1 MKKLTICLLL
11 VSLFVATIFGVAA
24 CDDKGELWIDKL
36 DITAVIDKD
45 GNAHIVEDW
54 SVGINAEEPYRNF
67 YRTISVIDNSN
78 GDSVMS
84 QICDLKVYDVD
95 NGVNLNYASVSNP
108 YNYKG
113 ELGVYYLYQANSSEN
128 EIGVFVEGET
138 DGVRNFTVSYTLTDL
153 AAKYNDTGVI
163 YWRILDSS
171 ETFIGE
177 CDIKIYFD
185 SDVPVNNGAMWLH
198 SVSKDA
204 KWVKN
209 ANGYEVNIPKVKND
223 SLEIRCLFDK
233 DFLGSNIIKSYDSDA
248 IQKIETEENQWIAEY
263 EEELKREKLFAVINI
278 TILVVCVALA
288 IAIVIY
294 FKVFYYKTKKDL
306 YPEYIRDIPAGY
318 TPAEMGHLF
327 YYYDGGFA
335 NSKKARNNML
345 SATILDLCRKHFIEI
360 DPIDEE
366 KYAINVKNISEAQ
379 LMTLKAFERPIFELL
394 RDVQAHYNRAF
405 TMEEFEDFSKDN
417 VSRVDTA
424 IRNFR
429 DESRQK
435 FFNAKW
441 VGKQQKWTSVLAPIL
456 TLTFAGSMYLFTIG
470 SSFALA
476 LVGIMV
482 LSISTILA
490 MPKYR
495 KLNKEGEKEYATLEG
510 LERYMLHFSNL
521 KEYEIPQLILWE
533 EYMVYAT
540 MMGIAEEV
548 LEELKVA
555 YPELTNPSYYTGY
568 VGHNYFYTY
577 LWLSRGGRCNISTN
591 ISKSFDSISNTITSL
606 SNPVKISGSSSSGKF
621 GGFSSSGG
629 GFRGGGGGF
638 GGGSFGGRH

>member
-1 MKKLTICLLL
+1 ML
-11 VSLFVATIFGVAA
+11 VVTTIFSLPA
-24 CDDKGELWIDKL
+24 CNDKGEVWIENL
-36 DITAVIDKD
+36 DITATIDKNGD
-45 GNAHIVEDW
+45 AHIVEKW
-54 SVGINAEEPYRNF
+54 SVGINASEPYRNF
-67 YRTISVIDNSN
+67 YRTISTSDTSSGSSVHSEIFNLMVYDNDNNVQLDYAYITNLYNYN
-78 GDSVMS
+78 GD
-84 QICDLKVYDVD
+84 
-95 NGVNLNYASVSNP
+95 
-108 YNYKG
+108 
-113 ELGVYYLYQANSSEN
+113 LGVYYLYENNKSES

-138 DGVRNFTVSYTLTDL
+138 DAERHFTFTYTITDF
-153 AAKYNDTGVI
+153 ASRYNDTSVI
-163 YWRILDSS
+163 YWRILDESDTYVGS
-171 ETFIGE
+171 CNVKLYFETENIP
-177 CDIKIYFD
+177 DT
-185 SDVPVNNGAMWLH
+185 GAMWLH
-198 SVSKDA
+198 STSENA
-204 KWVKN
+204 QWVKN
-209 ANGYEVNIPKVKND
+209 SSYYEVIVPEVGND

-233 DFLGSNIIKSYDSDA
+233 SLLVNNVEKRYDYDA
-248 IQKIETEENQWIAEY
+248 IQSIQEEENQWILEY
-263 EEELKREKLFAVINI
+263 EEELKREKLFAIINI
-278 TILVVCVALA
+278 VAFIVGVIAA
-288 IAIVIY
+288 IAIAIY

-306 YPEYIRDIPAGY
+306 YPEYVRDIPSHY

-327 YYYDGGFA
+327 YYYEGGFA

-360 DPIDEE
+360 NHIEDE
-366 KYAINVKNISEAQ
+366 KYAINVENVSDAQ
-379 LMTLKAFERPIFELL
+379 FATLKPFERAIYELL
-394 RDVQAHYNRAF
+394 KDVQTSYSRAF
-405 TMEEFEDFSKDN
+405 TMEEFESYSKNN

-429 DESRQK
+429 DESKQK
-435 FFNAKW
+435 FDKSNW
-441 VGKQQKWTSVLAPIL
+441 VGKQQAWNGILAPIL
-456 TLTFAGSMYLFTIG
+456 MISFIAAMYLFVNG

-476 LVGIMV
+476 LTGIMV
-482 LSISTILA
+482 FSLVAIIT

-495 KLNKEGEKEYATLEG
+495 KLNQDGEKEYANLEG

-555 YPELTNPSYYTGY
+555 YPELSNPSYYSGY

-577 LWLSRGGRCNISTN
+577 LWLSRGYSVNIGSN
-591 ISKSFDSISNTITSL
+591 IGKSFESISSSITSL
-606 SNPVKISGSSSSGKF
+606 SNPVKINSSNSSKF